1 LTILVIDV
9 AAARAIMMEIISGN
23 GLKTVED

>member
-1 LTILVIDV
+1 VIDV